1 MTGKRGA
8 NGAGDRSTWF
18 KYKEPVFNI
27 VLPHK
32 WQKFILCLHQE
43 QFVIVS
49 GGHCMNTLHKRRAGG
64 KFPKK
69 TARRTRGHRR
79 RDVIRFRLRNR
90 RRPLLMRWKH
100 YSAILHSKR
109 HRPRLP
115 PSFYPR
121 PKRKGKRREIKTR
134 ICAWIAGTR
143 SRSTQ
148 AVSD

>member
-1 MTGKRGA
+1 MTTIRLMFA
-8 NGAGDRSTWF
+8 PR
-18 KYKEPVFNI
+18 
-27 VLPHK
+27 
-32 WQKFILCLHQE
+32 
-43 QFVIVS
+43 VIVS
-49 GGHCMNTLHKRRAGG
+49 GVHCMNTLHKRRAGG

-69 TARRTRGHRR
+69 TARRTRCHRR

-109 HRPRLP
+109 HRLRLP

-134 ICAWIAGTR
+134 IYARDRRDTLKLQ
-143 SRSTQ
+143 TQ
-148 AVSD
+148 HKQSVIDHGKLRLMQICVCCKLFES